1 LSMRPEYFFHL
12 VVAAEGNALVTGLPG
27 SGKTTLVKKA
37 LSNVPRDFAVV
48 VLDTAGEFRRCDYVG
63 AFSVNPLE
71 LPPLQLVEVLE
82 ESLRATYGE
91 YAYVWTPA
99 MSEVLLMAA
108 QRARTLAE
116 VYERVLEA
124 APPHMVDTALA
135 VRRRLLHFTRQFDA
149 TNVPVEAGKST
160 CVDISALDRV
170 ARVAYVLTL
179 LELHRRAHNV
189 IYVVDE
195 AHRFFTTYYPL
206 LVDHLRTGRHSGRFF
221 VLLSHS
227 PREFVRHM
235 GYVKVWVRFPEFD
248 MYPDARQSPHWH
260 PSVAYVTVY
269 AASKRAAAALASLGV
284 PLRGAK
290 AEFALEVAP

>member
-1 LSMRPEYFFHL
+1 
-12 VVAAEGNALVTGLPG
+12 
-27 SGKTTLVKKA
+27 
-37 LSNVPRDFAVV
+37 
-48 VLDTAGEFRRCDYVG
+48 
-63 AFSVNPLE
+63 
-71 LPPLQLVEVLE
+71 
-82 ESLRATYGE
+82 
-91 YAYVWTPA
+91 VWTPA

-108 QRARTLAE
+108 QKARTLAE
-116 VYERVLEA
+116 VYDRVLEA

-135 VRRRLLHFTRQFDA
+135 VRRRLLHFTKQFDA

-179 LELHRRAHNV
+179 LELHRKAHNV

-227 PREFVRHM
+227 PREFTRHM

-269 AASKRAAAALASLGV
+269 AASKRSAAALASLGV

-290 AEFALEVAP
+290 AEFAIEVAP

>member
-1 LSMRPEYFFHL
+1 LSMRAEHFFHL

-27 SGKTTLVKKA
+27 SGKTTLVKRA
-37 LSNVPRDFAVV
+37 LSNVPREFAVV
-48 VLDTAGEFRRCDYVG
+48 VLDTAGEFSRCEYTG

-82 ESLRATYGE
+82 EALRATYGE

-108 QRARTLAE
+108 QKARTLAE

-179 LELHRRAHNV
+179 LELHRRAQNV

-227 PREFVRHM
+227 PREFTRHM

-248 MYPDARQSPHWH
+248 MYPDSRQSVHWH

-269 AASKRAAAALASLGV
+269 AASKKSAAALAALGV

-290 AEFALEVAP
+290 AEFAMEVAP